1 MAPRKN
7 TKKTKVTPSFLHRPV
22 SSGLFYSIF
31 FGAAIV
37 TLLSAWYLAASTAE
51 AAATVPNITKSVKQ
65 VRFEATASA
74 MTAGHPI
81 EAMLPNIFEQDVQ
94 VAAYLVSIAKKES
107 NWGKV
112 APQKKGKDCFN
123 YWGFTGEGSRGFAM
137 GHGCFGSKEE
147 AVTTVAARIHEL
159 VYTQKRVTPRQMIVW
174 KCGYSCAGHS
184 PESVEK
190 WIADVGYYRAKL
202 QTKKKPLQQAA
213 VLTTSREA
221 L

>member
-1 MAPRKN
+1 MSRQNKN
-7 TKKTKVTPSFLHRPV
+7 KKKQQKQCLHQTVTPQNFYGVFLSSVALVLVGVGYLSV
-22 SSGLFYSIF
+22 STSR
-31 FGAAIV
+31 
-37 TLLSAWYLAASTAE
+37 
-51 AAATVPNITKSVKQ
+51 AAALVPNQVKSVSQ
-65 VRFEATASA
+65 VRFEAGAQA
-74 MTAGHPI
+74 MTVGHPI
-81 EAMLPNIFEQDVQ
+81 EAMLPSIFKQDAQ

-107 NWGKV
+107 NWGKI

-123 YWGFTGEGSRGFAM
+123 YWGFTGAGSQGFAA

-159 VYTQKRVTPRQMIVW
+159 VYTQKRSTPRQMVVW

-184 PESVEK
+184 QESVEK

-213 VLTTSREA
+213 VLVTNQEA
-221 L
+221 F

>member
-1 MAPRKN
+1 MSRQNKN
-7 TKKTKVTPSFLHRPV
+7 KKKQQKQYLHQTITPQTFYGVFLSFVALV
-22 SSGLFYSIF
+22 L
-31 FGAAIV
+31 FGAGYF
-37 TLLSAWYLAASTAE
+37 SASTSR
-51 AAATVPNITKSVKQ
+51 AAALIPNQVKSVSQ
-65 VRFEATASA
+65 LRFEASAQA